1 MNRNKIVISFI
12 LFLLFS
18 FVSLGQEYSNITVVY
33 DTIPVNLN
41 NTYTINSI
49 SIIPFSETIIIKD
62 RVIDR
67 GFYNFNYSLGKFTL
81 SNELVYSIFDTLI
94 VSYQTVKLSLK
105 KEYKRRELI
114 ISYDD
119 RFGDTIRIAERESS
133 GLTPESVFGSGIEK
147 SGAIVRGF
155 TVGTNRDF
163 SLQSGL
169 RLQLSGKLSDDIEVV
184 AALTDENTPIQPEGN
199 TERLDELDKVFI
211 QIKHKN
217 ASGTFGDYELKK
229 RIGEFGVIDRKLQ
242 GLLGEFSFESVNGFT
257 AVASSKGKFNGNNFN
272 GQDGVQGPYRLYGI
286 NNEKDIILIAG
297 SEKVFIDGEE
307 VKRGERNDYIIDYS
321 NATVTFTPNRLI
333 TSASRINVDFEY
345 TDRRFVRNHFSG
357 GTEASFFESR
367 LKIQAAFLQEGDDK
381 DSPIDISLTDDD
393 KKILADAGDDINKAV
408 KSGVSL
414 AQPDSL
420 GIIKGTYEKRDTTI
434 NQQSLEYYVYN
445 PGGVN
450 SLYHVTFS
458 FVGFGKGD
466 YLKEGL
472 GYYRFTGKGMGEYL
486 PVIFLPLPEMKRF
499 GNILLNYSPFDD
511 MQASIELAG
520 SSWDKNRFSD
530 LDEKDNNGYARN
542 FSLKM
547 NPKNLSIG
555 GFGLGR
561 IGFSF
566 RDRYIENRFTSVD
579 RFNDVEFDRNY
590 NTAGTSS
597 KENEILREMGFNLI
611 PFNELRINSSYGH
624 LKRGESF
631 QSDRFINSIDAS
643 DQKNFRLFYNLDYVK
658 TRTTAS
664 ESKWFRHRSN
674 SFYTIGYFK
683 PGFDFLAEQK
693 ENRLTNKD
701 SLISGSLNFYELNP
715 YLEINEFYGLSINY
729 KYTFRED
736 KLPDSGIFIKESNSY
751 GQDFSID
758 YKGIREVNSN
768 IRITIRDKKY
778 SDEYKLRGFLDNQ
791 TILVRSQSK
800 FNLLQRVLTGD
811 LYYEVSTQK
820 TAKLE
825 KVFVPVTKGTGNYI
839 YKGDLNGNGI
849 ADEDEFEPTLF
860 EGDYILITIPTD
872 RLYPIIDLKAST
884 RWKISLDNLLPE
896 DFFLALFLKPI
907 STETFIRIDEN
918 SLEEDLKKIYLL
930 NFSAFQNE
938 KNTIRGNNL
947 LQQDIFLFENSQ
959 ELSFRFRFSQ
969 RKSMNQFSGGVER
982 GYNRERSLRI
992 KFRLVKEIS
1001 NQTDIVVNE
1010 DNLAAPISSNRNR
1023 MITGNNL
1030 TSDFSYRPTRNI
1042 EVGFRLRVGRNQ
1054 DDYPAKPTIIDING
1068 QGLRFNLSLAG
1079 SGRLRI
1085 EAERN
1090 EYNTNSTENYLPF
1103 ELTGGNQ
1110 PGKNYFWRVNFDYRI
1125 ATNLQSTASYDGR
1138 LQGAGKVIHT
1148 ARAEV
1153 RAFF

>member
-1 MNRNKIVISFI
+1 LNRNSVLI
-12 LFLLFS
+12 LFIVTFS
-18 FVSLGQEYSNITVVY
+18 AVVCSGQQFSNISVVT
-33 DTIPVNLN
+33 DTFQVNLN
-41 NTYTINSI
+41 NTYFIESVSI
-49 SIIPFSETIIIKD
+49 LPQSETIKIKD
-62 RVIDR
+62 KIIEPQY
-67 GFYNFNYSLGKFTL
+67 YNFNYSKGSFSL
-81 SNELVYSIFDTLI
+81 SNDLVYSIFDTLV
-94 VSYQTVKLSLK
+94 VSYQTIKLSLK

-114 ISYDD
+114 VSYDD
-119 RFGDTIRIAERESS
+119 RFGDTIRIVRRDS
-133 GLTPESVFGSGIEK
+133 GPLTAESVFGSGIEK

-169 RLQLSGKLSDDIEVV
+169 RLQLSGKLSEDIEVV

-242 GLLGEFSFESVNGFT
+242 GLLGEFAFEDINGF
-257 AVASSKGKFNGNNFN
+257 AAIASSKGKFNSNSFN
-272 GQDGVQGPYRLYGI
+272 GQDGVQGPYLLYGI

-297 SEKVFIDGEE
+297 SEKVFVDGEE
-307 VKRGERNDYIIDYS
+307 MKRGERNDYTIDYS
-321 NATVTFTPNRLI
+321 NSQITFTPNRLV
-333 TSASRINVDFEY
+333 TSASRINIDFEY

-357 GTEASFFESR
+357 GSEATLLNKK
-367 LKIQAAFLQEGDDK
+367 LKIQASFLQESDDK
-381 DSPIDISLTDDD
+381 DSPIDITISEED
-393 KKILADAGDDINKAV
+393 KKILAEAGDDINKAV

-420 GIIKGTYEKRDTTI
+420 GVIKGTYEKRDTTI
-434 NQQSLEYYVYN
+434 SQDTFEYYVYN
-445 PGGVN
+445 PGGAN

-458 FVGFGKGD
+458 FVGSGKGD
-466 YLKEGL
+466 YQKEGL
-472 GYYRFTGKGMGEYL
+472 GSYTFVGKNMGDYL
-486 PVIFLPLPEMKRF
+486 PVIFLPLPEIKQF
-499 GNILLNYSPFDD
+499 GNFVVNYSPFDE
-511 MQASIELAG
+511 MQASLELAG
-520 SSWDKNRFSD
+520 SRWDKNRFSN
-530 LDEKDNNGYARN
+530 LDETDNNGYARN
-542 FSLKM
+542 FTLKM
-547 NPKNLSIG
+547 NPKNVSVAG
-555 GFGLGR
+555 MGLGK

-579 RFNDVEFDRNY
+579 RFNEVEFDRNY
-590 NTAGTSS
+590 NTSGTST
-597 KENEILREMGFNLI
+597 KENEVLREMGLNLI
-611 PFNELRINSSYGH
+611 PVNELKINSSYGH

-631 QSDRFINSIDAS
+631 QSDRLINSLDLS
-643 DQKNFRLFYNLDYVK
+643 DGNIYKFFYNLDYVK
-658 TRTTAS
+658 TRSTSSA
-664 ESKWFRHRSN
+664 SKWFRHRSN

-683 PGFDFLAEQK
+683 PGFDLLAEKK
-693 ENRLTNKD
+693 ENTLFDKD
-701 SLISGSLNFYELNP
+701 SLISGSIQYYEMNP
-715 YLEINEFYGLSINY
+715 YLELNELYGLTVNY
-729 KYTFRED
+729 KYTYRED
-736 KLPDSGIFIKESNSY
+736 KLPDAGIFIKESNSY
-751 GQDFSID
+751 GHDLSID
-758 YKGIREVNSN
+758 YKGIKEVNSN

-778 SDEYKLRGFLDNQ
+778 SDEYKQRGYLDNQ

-800 FNLLQRVLTGD
+800 FNFLKRALTGD

-849 ADEDEFEPTLF
+849 ADEEEFEPSLF
-860 EGDYILITIPTD
+860 DGEFILVTIPTD

-884 RWKISLDNLLPE
+884 RWKVSLDNLIGD
-896 DFFLALFLKPI
+896 DFLLSALLKPI
-907 STETFIRIDEN
+907 STETYIRVDEN

-930 NFSAFQNE
+930 QLSAFQNE

-947 LQQDIFLFENSQ
+947 IQQDFFVFEHSQ
-959 ELSFRFRFSQ
+959 ELSFRLRYSQ

-1001 NQTDIVVNE
+1001 NQTDIVVHE
-1010 DNLAAPISSNRNR
+1010 DNLAAPITSNRNR
-1023 MITGNNL
+1023 LITGNNL

-1042 EVGFRLRVGRNQ
+1042 EVGFKLKVGRNQ
-1054 DDYPAKPTIIDING
+1054 DDYPVKPTIIDING
-1068 QGLRFNLSLAG
+1068 QALRFNLSFAG
-1079 SGRLRI
+1079 SGRLRLEI
-1085 EAERN
+1085 ERN
-1090 EYNTNSTENYLPF
+1090 EYITNSTENYLPF

-1125 ATNLQSTASYDGR
+1125 AANLQSTASYDGR